1 MIRLLLIVA
10 IVAVGWYLYR
20 RLIAGPTRPGEQP
33 PAAPPAG
40 KIAPCEECGVHAP
53 ENDGVQFHGKFF
65 CSPEHLQSWLK
76 KNGPG

>member
-20 RLIAGPTRPGEQP
+20 RLIAGPARTGEQP
-33 PAAPPAG
+33 PAAPAG
-40 KIAPCEECGVHAP
+40 KISPCDECGVHAP
-53 ENDGVQFHGKFF
+53 ESDGVQFHGKFF
-65 CSPEHLQSWLK
+65 CCPEHLQSWLK